1 MPALFASLGQSVITA
16 STQIIIIDWEKIY
29 QQVMLRFQGELTLL
43 F

>member
-16 STQIIIIDWEKIY
+16 STQIIDWEKIY
-29 QQVMLRFQGELTLL
+29 QQVKLRFQGELTLL